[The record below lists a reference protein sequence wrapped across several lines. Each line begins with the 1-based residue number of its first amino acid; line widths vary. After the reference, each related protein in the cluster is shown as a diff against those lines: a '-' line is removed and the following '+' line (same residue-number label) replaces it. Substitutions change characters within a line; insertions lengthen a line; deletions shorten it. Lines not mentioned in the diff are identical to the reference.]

1 MTILGQET
9 VDPRQL
15 TGDSKHDHYK
25 DPARSEKIAGEERA
39 QQFSNGGRGP
49 SKPIAENGWQK
60 KVRQK
65 CPNLSQL

>member
-1 MTILGQET
+1 MFICHCITKT
-9 VDPRQL
+9 F
-15 TGDSKHDHYK
+15 YK

-60 KVRQK
+60 KVRQNYQ
-65 CPNLSQL
+65 NLSQL